1 MNMNSFTQ
9 TDIKRML
16 ENRERLERRVRELE
30 NELKN
35 VKRELTETEAP
46 LYALLGRDE
55 NQMKRLKLDSRRGRR
70 VLFRSAAESR
80 FKISEA
86 APVADFDSMSSSS
99 IPGLVSLMSDAFLKC
114 GGGVVIA
121 MHIRDGWTTDPVFQ
135 YTHDVAGIIQAG
147 YIVNDMRT
155 LLNLG
160 LVTTSAIAE
169 VLGGRFDISRLSTKE
184 LKHLAKEMEITQ
196 SRRGKPKTIDE
207 LRSDCRPALVMKPD
221 TYRKWKMF
229 VDRRDYFN
237 NDLKIA
243 RFLLRLSSIR
253 MVPGRD
259 VRIEQ
264 LLNEGLDGNRRL
276 SGNVLNLLGLERL
289 PDSHPAWYRPSLVCV
304 MLEQIDMWRLSG
316 DSPEP
321 ASTHHF
327 GPRDLIG
334 TRPEVRLRD
343 DIECLQSWLVCAES
357 ESLMLNTF
365 PRF

>member
-1 MNMNSFTQ
+1 MNTITR

-16 ENRERLERRVRELE
+16 DNRDRLERRVRELE

-46 LYALLGRDE
+46 LYALLGRDD
-55 NQMKRLKLDSRRGRR
+55 QVKRLKLDSRRGRR
-70 VLFRSAAESR
+70 VLLKNADESR

-86 APVADFDSMSSSS
+86 PPVADFVSMCSSS
-99 IPGLVSLMSDAFLKC
+99 IPGLVSIMADAFLEC

-121 MHIRDGWTTDPVFQ
+121 RHIRDLWITDPVFQ
-135 YTHDVAGIIQAG
+135 FTHDVAGIIQAG
-147 YIVNDMRT
+147 CIVSDMRT
-155 LLNLG
+155 VLNLG
-160 LVTTSAIAE
+160 LVTMSAVAE
-169 VLGGRFDISRLSTKE
+169 VLGGRLDISGLSLKE
-184 LKHLAKEMEITQ
+184 LKRLAKQMEITQ
-196 SRRGKPKTIDE
+196 STRGKPKTIDE
-207 LRSDCRPALVMKPD
+207 LRSDCRPAMVMATD
-221 TYRKWKMF
+221 LYVKWKMF
-229 VDRRDYFN
+229 VKRPKYFN
-237 NDLKIA
+237 DDLKIA

-259 VRIEQ
+259 VRSEQ

-304 MLEQIDMWRLSG
+304 MLEQIDSWRVSG

-327 GPRDLIG
+327 GPHELIG
-334 TRPEVRLRD
+334 SRPEIRLRD
-343 DIECLQSWLVCAES
+343 DTECLQSWLVCAES
-357 ESLMLNTF
+357 ESLMLNTLNML
-365 PRF
+365 PH

>member
-1 MNMNSFTQ
+1 MNSFTQ

-70 VLFRSAAESR
+70 NLLRSAAESR
-80 FKISEA
+80 FKISEGP
-86 APVADFDSMSSSS
+86 PVADFDSMFKSSTPGFVS
-99 IPGLVSLMSDAFLKC
+99 IMSDAFLQC

-121 MHIRDGWTTDPVFQ
+121 RHIRDLWATDPVFQ
-135 YTHDVAGIIQAG
+135 FTRDVAGIIQAG
-147 YIVNDMRT
+147 CTVNDMRT

-169 VLGGRFDISRLSTKE
+169 VLGGRLDISGLSLKE

-196 SRRGKPKTIDE
+196 STRGKPKTIDE
-207 LRSDCRPALVMKPD
+207 LRSDCRPAMVMKPE
-221 TYRKWKMF
+221 TYCKWKMF
-229 VDRRDYFN
+229 IDRRNYFN
-237 NDLKIA
+237 DDLKVA

-259 VRIEQ
+259 RRSEQ
-264 LLNEGLDGNRRL
+264 LLNEGLQGNLRL
-276 SGNVLNLLGLERL
+276 SVGVLNLLGLERL
-289 PDSHPAWYRPSLVCV
+289 PESHPAWYRPSLICV
-304 MLEQIDMWRLSG
+304 MLEQVDLWRLSG
-316 DSPEP
+316 DSPES
-321 ASTHHF
+321 ASIRQF
-327 GPRDLIG
+327 GPRELIG
-334 TRPEVRLRD
+334 SRPEIRLKND
-343 DIECLQSWLVCAES
+343 TECLQSWLECAES